1 MKKRFGLAAI
11 AALALPMAAQAGNTV
26 SGSSNGLNWTA
37 ESRVVGVTS
46 TATVAGGGN
55 SLYFAPASQSSG
67 IVSIIIN
74 TPSGGFIC
82 SGTLLSDRR
91 SIATAA
97 HCITDGSR
105 TVSATSATVFFNGND
120 TPDSIT
126 WRDPASTG
134 IGVKI
139 FTVNNDYTGEVI
151 DQNDIAVLT
160 LDNLAPAWA
169 ASFGIYSGNDLTGQN
184 FTVSGYG
191 ARSDAGGDVGAN
203 LGTGRLRQGDNRF
216 DVALGDSDF
225 GGFFTDIDPVS
236 GERFF
241 GTADVT
247 YSYISD
253 FDNGRRA
260 NDATCR
266 LAVNGLNLAASSK
279 FCDLGR
285 GAREVGVA
293 GGDSGGPSF
302 INGELAAITSY
313 GLTFGCQFGDV
324 DYIDTNANGRCD
336 AADRGRLNSSFGE
349 YSGFVPTYIHRDFI
363 NMAVSLGVPESST
376 WAMMIAGFGLV
387 GASMR
392 RRRTTVRFAAA

>member
-26 SGSSNGLNWTA
+26 SGSSNGLSWTA
-37 ESRVVGVTS
+37 ENRVVGVTS
-46 TATVAGGGN
+46 TATQAGGGN
-55 SLYFAPASQSSG
+55 PLYFAPASQSSG

-74 TPSGGFIC
+74 TAQGNFIC
-82 SGTLLSDRR
+82 SGTLLNDRR

-97 HCITDGSR
+97 HCVTNGSR
-105 TVSATSATVFFNGND
+105 AVSATAATVYFNGNN
-120 TPDSIT
+120 TPDSIVHT
-126 WRDPASTG
+126 DPTSTG

-151 DQNDIAVLT
+151 DQNDIAILT
-160 LDNLAPAWA
+160 LNDLAPAWA

-191 ARSDAGGDVGAN
+191 RRSDTGGNVGAN
-203 LGTGRLRQGDNRF
+203 LGTGRLRQGDNRYDF
-216 DVALGDSDF
+216 ALGDSDF
-225 GGFFTDIDPVS
+225 GGFFTDIDPAT
-236 GERFF
+236 GEKFF
-241 GTADVT
+241 GNADVT
-247 YSYISD
+247 YSYLSD
-253 FDNGRRA
+253 FDNGLAA
-260 NDATCR
+260 NDASCR
-266 LAVNGLNLAASSK
+266 LAVNGLGIAASSK

-302 INGELAAITSY
+302 INGQLAGITSY
-313 GLTFGCQFGDV
+313 GLSFGPSFGD
-324 DYIDTNANGRCD
+324 IG
-336 AADRGRLNSSFGE
+336 GGLNSSFGE
-349 YSGFVPTYIHRDFI
+349 FSGYVPTYIHRDFI
-363 NMAVSLGVPESST
+363 KMAVSLGVPESST

-392 RRRTTVRFAAA
+392 RRRTTVKFAAA

>member
-26 SGSSNGLNWTA
+26 SGSSNGLTWTA
-37 ESRVVGVTS
+37 ESRIVGQTS

-55 SLYFAPASQSSG
+55 PLYFAPASQSSG

-74 TPSGGFIC
+74 TPAGGFIC
-82 SGTLLSDRR
+82 SGTLLGDRR

-97 HCITDGSR
+97 HCVTDGSR
-105 TVSATSATVFFNGND
+105 VVSATSATVYFNGNN
-120 TPDSIT
+120 TPDSVT
-126 WRDPASTG
+126 FQDPASTG

-151 DQNDIAVLT
+151 DQNDIAILT

-169 ASFGIYSGNDLTGQN
+169 ASFGIYSGNDLTGQD

-191 ARSDAGGDVGAN
+191 RRSDTGGNVGAN
-203 LGTGRLRQGDNRF
+203 LGTGRLRQGDNRYDF
-216 DVALGDSDF
+216 ALGDSDF
-225 GGFFTDIDPVS
+225 GGFFTDIDPAT
-236 GERFF
+236 GEKFF

-247 YSYISD
+247 YSYLSD
-253 FDNGRRA
+253 FDNGLAA
-260 NDATCR
+260 NDASCR
-266 LAVNGLNLAASSK
+266 LAVNGLGIAASSK

-302 INGELAAITSY
+302 INGQLAGITSY
-313 GLTFGCQFGDV
+313 GLSFGPSFGD
-324 DYIDTNANGRCD
+324 IG
-336 AADRGRLNSSFGE
+336 GGLNSSFGE
-349 YSGFVPTYIHRDFI
+349 FSGYVPTSIHRDFI
-363 NMAVSLGVPESST
+363 KMAVSLGVPESST